1 MNVQF
6 DFAEQFAGGDWVMKH
21 LPEGSDADP
30 LFGWPAHVASAC
42 EPAMRDGVSLARQHL
57 SAQPN
62 VQPILLQGF
71 GDYSLFREPY

>member
-6 DFAEQFAGGDWVMKH
+6 DFAEQFAGRGGVTKH
-21 LPEGSDADP
+21 LPEGRDADP
-30 LFGWPAHVASAC
+30 LMGWFARVATGC
-42 EPAMRDGVSLARQHL
+42 ESAMRDGVSLARQRL